1 MQRSLTFI
9 GVSNEDPAEASKQ
22 LPFPDTPLPNI
33 RTSRLNPTG
42 DISLFSNVKPYSG
55 WRLSDGGTP
64 PAPKRTVEAPQVRPK
79 FEDEDIGPLAPLPI
93 PEKKQVLGKRTG
105 ALIGRSGAPIKRSDA
120 SKENSVPT
128 IAETEDA
135 NPISGTEQ
143 TRNEKQQHKRKRQRK
158 ALQKSLWVVFV
169 LDITGSMQPFVEL
182 ARQTV
187 LGFVA
192 KTHAM
197 NPNAIVKVAFI
208 CYSDFGTYIQF
219 RIRHFTS
226 SLDNVEDFLDTISA
240 IGGDDEAEDSLGALC
255 MLPRVFKSLSKKGK
269 GKDERLIVWFGDA
282 PHHAGSPPKE
292 PRSNYDSYPTWE
304 AYHKMSYKTYG
315 MKPTFE
321 GIKAILEECKVDK
334 LLLFKVKDTVKEFI
348 DTMTDL
354 MPGVAECVD
363 IMGTVAEA
371 NKLAYQPRGLRS
383 ITSTTSTTSFVSLA
397 KEETTTA
404 PARTATGSPGDRA
417 FARSVSGAVV
427 KELLRST
434 SGASNRSA
442 STV

>member
-1 MQRSLTFI
+1 MQRSLTFSGI
-9 GVSNEDPAEASKQ
+9 SNEHPAEASKR

-33 RTSRLNPTG
+33 RTSRLNPSG

-64 PAPKRTVEAPQVRPK
+64 PAPKRTFEAPTEVRPK
-79 FEDEDIGPLAPLPI
+79 RWNPFPV
-93 PEKKQVLGKRTG
+93 EKNG
-105 ALIGRSGAPIKRSDA
+105 
-120 SKENSVPT
+120 VPQKAKT
-128 IAETEDA
+128 VEVTKDA

-143 TRNEKQQHKRKRQRK
+143 SRKQKKKDDRKRKRK
-158 ALQKSLWVVFV
+158 LLQEIIQLVFL
-169 LDITGSMQPFVEL
+169 LDFTGSMQAFVEL

-192 KTHAM
+192 KTRAM

-208 CYSDFGTYIQF
+208 CYNDFGAFTQF
-219 RIRHFTS
+219 RIRHFTC
-226 SLDNVEDFLDTISA
+226 SLDNVEDFLDSIRAS
-240 IGGDDEAEDSLGALC
+240 GGDDEAEDVLGAFY
-255 MLPRVFKSLSKKGK
+255 MLSRLFKSLSEKGK
-269 GKDERLIVWFGDA
+269 RIIVWFGDA
-282 PHHAGSPPKE
+282 PHHAGSPLKE
-292 PRSNYDSYPTWE
+292 PRANYDSYPTWE

-315 MKPTFE
+315 MMPTFE
-321 GIKAILEECKVDK
+321 GVKAILEECKVDK
-334 LLLFKVKDTVKEFI
+334 LLLFKVKDTVEEFI
-348 DTMTDL
+348 DTMTRL

-383 ITSTTSTTSFVSLA
+383 ITGFVSLA
-397 KEETTTA
+397 KEETTTG
-404 PARTATGSPGDRA
+404 PARTVTGSPGDRA

-442 STV
+442 SMV